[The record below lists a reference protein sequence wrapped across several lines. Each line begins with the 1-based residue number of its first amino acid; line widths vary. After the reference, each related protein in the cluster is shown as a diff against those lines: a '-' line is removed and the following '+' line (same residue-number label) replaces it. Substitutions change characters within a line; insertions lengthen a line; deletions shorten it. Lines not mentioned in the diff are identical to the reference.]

1 MKQPVK
7 RQFSTK
13 PVGENENRL
22 HFHVKKAVVN
32 RIALQNGDMF
42 THVHDA
48 KPAVHDLPHCA
59 DGISIAA
66 SEGRGPNRTGSV

>member
-7 RQFSTK
+7 RKFSTK

-22 HFHVKKAVVN
+22 HFHVTKAVVN
-32 RIALQNGDMF
+32 RIALQNGNMF

-48 KPAVHDLPHCA
+48 KRAVHDLLHCA
-59 DGISIAA
+59 NGIFIVAT
-66 SEGRGPNRTGSV
+66 EGRGFNRTGSV